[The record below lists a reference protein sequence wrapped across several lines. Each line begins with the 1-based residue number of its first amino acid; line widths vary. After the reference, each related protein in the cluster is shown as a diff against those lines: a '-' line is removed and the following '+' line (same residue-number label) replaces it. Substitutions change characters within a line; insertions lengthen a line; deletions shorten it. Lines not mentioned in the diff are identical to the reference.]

1 MRRKNRNLL
10 LACLALVVVY
20 LIWLAYFAFPD
31 VTVRYRIDT
40 NFEVDGSPAKATA
53 VWEIIYKS
61 HPTMNGSWKGIT
73 TRMNTDAAI
82 AKLADGGFLFIR
94 VDSDD
99 LNYYRYQ
106 ISEWNYPNLIPL
118 KLLHLERAGDRET
131 IDALRK
137 AASERRTMSF
147 GLELLPKLWI
157 LPDPKD
163 PTTLY
168 EPEVCG
174 QAAQCPVRFVKGTVT
189 FVRDRQYTD
198 ITSTFP
204 WLAAQQALWTKAQIE
219 KAPVGTRHPAT
230 YMFTRRSR

>member
-168 EPEVCG
+168 EPEVCDR
-174 QAAQCPVRFVKGTVT
+174 QARCSVRFVKGTIT
-189 FVRDRQYTD
+189 FVRDRDSFD
-198 ITSTFP
+198 ITSVFP
-204 WLAAQQALWTKAQIE
+204 WLATPQALWSKAQIE
-219 KAPVGTRHPAT
+219 GLPPTQEYPAT
-230 YMFTRRSR
+230 YMFTRRIT

>member
-1 MRRKNRNLL
+1 MASLANDHLL
-10 LACLALVVVY
+10 LV
-20 LIWLAYFAFPD
+20 
-31 VTVRYRIDT
+31 
-40 NFEVDGSPAKATA
+40 S
-53 VWEIIYKS
+53 
-61 HPTMNGSWKGIT
+61 
-73 TRMNTDAAI
+73 
-82 AKLADGGFLFIR
+82 

-106 ISEWNYPNLIPL
+106 IKDWNYANLIPL

-147 GLELLPKLWI
+147 GLELLPRLWI

-168 EPEVCG
+168 EPEVCD
-174 QAAQCPVRFVKGTVT
+174 QQAQCPVRIVGGTIT

-204 WLAAQQALWTKAQIE
+204 WLAVQQALWTKAQIE
-219 KAPVGTRHPAT
+219 KAPAGTRHPAT
-230 YMFTRRSR
+230 NMFTRRL